1 MNKIIRH
8 AWIYLAGLLLGQCRR
23 LCREILAPDVTHHLS
38 PLSPHSTHRALS
50 PHIFIIIPD
59 PILYYGGVQKVLI
72 CSLFNWLGVW
82 WLLPMQLGSPH
93 PPSSLVGSC
102 IMKFAYFKD
111 PLGLFLPLLTAHT
124 NIYAHQTHIYTHQT
138 HTHTQNT
145 DTHTDKPSTQT
156 HTPT

>member
-1 MNKIIRH
+1 MPGYTWLGHWDGVDGCGVKSWLRCHAPLVSRVSSVYSYISRIIV
-8 AWIYLAGLLLGQCRR
+8 
-23 LCREILAPDVTHHLS
+23 P
-38 PLSPHSTHRALS
+38 LS

-138 HTHTQNT
+138 HTHTKHT
-145 DTHTDKPSTQT
+145 HTHTDKPSTQT